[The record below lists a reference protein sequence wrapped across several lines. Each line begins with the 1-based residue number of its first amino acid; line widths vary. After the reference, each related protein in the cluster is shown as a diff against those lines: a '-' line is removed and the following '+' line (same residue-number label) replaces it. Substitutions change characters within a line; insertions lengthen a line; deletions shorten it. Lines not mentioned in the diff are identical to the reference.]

1 MPDDIENE
9 VSTDDEIL
17 SNIGESDEP
26 STTDET
32 DSEESSETDNEA
44 APKANASGREPTDG
58 STPNEQQRKA
68 AGPQDLVDAKGN
80 VIAAGG
86 KERRFY
92 ETAQKEKLRAD
103 TISKELET
111 VQARLAA
118 MESAGSV
125 GTQYN
130 LTPEEVTTGAQIIAA
145 YKQNPVETLQ
155 YMLTQAQAAGHNIDG
170 LNAGG
175 SMDMNAVRQMVE
187 NAVKPLMTEHQQR
200 QDTQQTNARAQEIY
214 DNFVTR
220 FPDAPLHEN
229 SIARLLQS
237 DSSLTPEAAYYKLQ
251 AFYAQKGLDWN
262 KSLEVLQQE
271 HNARGNVSERTQVP
285 DGGGNNIN
293 VANTDRAVSL
303 NTSTAD
309 IIRQAMAEAGI
320 T

>member
-1 MPDDIENE
+1 MGDSAICINPNDERYAHLRGKNAIVPIANRVIPIIFDEYVDMEFGTGCLKVTPAHDVNDKELGERHNLEIIDIFNDDATMNDLGLHYKGKDRF
-9 VSTDDEIL
+9 VVR
-17 SNIGESDEP
+17 
-26 STTDET
+26 
-32 DSEESSETDNEA
+32 EE
-44 APKANASGREPTDG
+44 
-58 STPNEQQRKA
+58 
-68 AGPQDLVDAKGN
+68 
-80 VIAAGG
+80 
-86 KERRFY
+86 
-92 ETAQKEKLRAD
+92 
-103 TISKELET
+103 ISKELET
-111 VQARLAA
+111 VQATLAA

-130 LTPEEVTTGAQIIAA
+130 FTPEEVTTGAQIIAA